1 MDATVFD
8 FKILF
13 IESHHGESMIPAVQR
28 HIGRMKVAE
37 RPRREAGDHLPAHG
51 RLRVLARL
59 MEVAGQGACLGLEKE
74 SPRGIDR
81 C

>member
-1 MDATVFD
+1 MDATVLHLE
-8 FKILF
+8 ILPL
-13 IESHHGESMIPAVQR
+13 EVHHGKAMIPAVQR
-28 HIGRMKVAE
+28 HVSGMKIAKGS
-37 RPRREAGDHLPAHG
+37 RREAGDHLAAHG

-59 MEVAGQGACLGLEKE
+59 MEVSDQGACLGLEEK